1 MDLFRHT
8 TELGSHVRIHV
19 YLLCDYCNQGHTTK
33 FSTNLTNKMVDVSN
47 SFPTNH
53 PECTQICCLGNVQ
66 LDCIDNMLENYL
78 YSFKF
83 VDNFVGWLGW
93 SSDDVTTRLHDMTCK
108 NFGPF

>member
-19 YLLCDYCNQGHTTK
+19 YLLCDYRYQGHITK
-33 FSTNLTNKMVDVSN
+33 CSTNLTNKMVDVSN

-53 PECTQICCLGNVQ
+53 PGCTQICCFRNVQ
-66 LDCIDNMLENYL
+66 LGYKDNMLENYL

-83 VDNFVGWLGW
+83 VDNLFGVAWLE
-93 SSDDVTTRLHDMTCK
+93 
-108 NFGPF
+108 